1 MVAVNA
7 YILYKDLNPVKEN
20 RMSHYLF
27 RETIVRELCD
37 IQESIHQSAGAKKQ
51 ANRQLVGGKKQAK
64 PNQHSSV
71 RMSKA
76 RDCIYCRLVYKKRR
90 RTTRQC
96 SKCDAALCLQA
107 RNAFKNFI
115 YHSLMKREM
124 IGYMTDQSP
133 KFRLLVNLE
142 EDQWEAQHQKDEGKG
157 NEKIGDF
164 RFDL

>member
-51 ANRQLVGGKKQAK
+51 PK

-90 RTTRQC
+90 RTGQGT
-96 SKCDAALCLQA
+96 
-107 RNAFKNFI
+107 AFKNFI
-115 YHSLMKREM
+115 YHSSMKREM
-124 IGYMTDQSP
+124 IGYITDQSP

-157 NEKIGDF
+157 NEKIGAF